1 MLAFIIFIITRF
13 SDLKLCS
20 QFVSELSTIRN
31 MESVLNLSARVFLLV
46 EYECNNIWL
55 LLLSCD
61 LE

>member
-20 QFVSELSTIRN
+20 QFVSKLSTIRN

-46 EYECNNIWL
+46 EYECNDIWL